1 MQLKT
6 KVIMETLKLNNANL
20 VELTNDELVNIDGG
34 VVVWLAII
42 VVVALMHTCTGDS
55 ASPG

>member
-1 MQLKT
+1 
-6 KVIMETLKLNNANL
+6 METLKLNNANL
-20 VELTNDELVNIDGG
+20 VELTNDELVEIDGG